1 MADFR
6 FWNEQYSEEQA
17 ASILYRPCAK
27 CRADYRRIESR
38 PGYHGNEGARASHSN
53 VDARSQPPG
62 QKTNIASF
70 IDDQGNQQAAHNPT
84 AFERQVRERIMAL
97 SRSHDLLASGDRK
110 GVTVFE
116 LLLSQ
121 AEPFGSEGRISMSGQ
136 SGADRRRLRLII
148 DFKDVRRPNL

>member
-1 MADFR
+1 M
-6 FWNEQYSEEQA
+6 
-17 ASILYRPCAK
+17 
-27 CRADYRRIESR
+27 
-38 PGYHGNEGARASHSN
+38 
-53 VDARSQPPG
+53 
-62 QKTNIASF
+62 ASF
-70 IDDQGNQQAAHNPT
+70 LDDQQAAHNPT

-97 SRSHDLLASGDRK
+97 SRSHDLLVSGDRK

-121 AEPFGSEGRISMSGQ
+121 AELFGSEGRISMYGQ

>member
-1 MADFR
+1 MNVA
-6 FWNEQYSEEQA
+6 SSPHA
-17 ASILYRPCAK
+17 ARGSLTI
-27 CRADYRRIESR
+27 
-38 PGYHGNEGARASHSN
+38 ARAQNAGQIIGASKVARDITATKEHEHRIRMLIREVNHRVKKPILRHSSMI
-53 VDARSQPPG
+53 RE
-62 QKTNIASF
+62 TNKRR
-70 IDDQGNQQAAHNPT
+70 NPT

-97 SRSHDLLASGDRK
+97 SRSHDLLVSGDRK